1 MAEVMRWLQLFP
13 IEIQEEILQNISDME
28 IERVPIQ
35 INEKVYWIPSEVGD
49 LIDSLEVRIRNV
61 V

>member
-1 MAEVMRWLQLFP
+1 MAELMGWLRLFP
-13 IEIQEEILQNISDME
+13 MEIQEEILQNISDME

>member
-1 MAEVMRWLQLFP
+1 MAEIMGWLRLFP
-13 IEIQEEILQNISDME
+13 MEIQEEILQNISDME

>member
-1 MAEVMRWLQLFP
+1 MAELMGWLRLFP

>member
-13 IEIQEEILQNISDME
+13 VEIQEEILQNISDMK

-35 INEKVYWIPSEVGD
+35 INDNVYWIPSEVSD
-49 LIDSLEVRIRNV
+49 LINSLETRISNTV
-61 V
+61 

>member
-1 MAEVMRWLQLFP
+1 MAEVMGWLRLFP
-13 IEIQEEILQNISDME
+13 MEIQEEILQNISDMD

>member
-1 MAEVMRWLQLFP
+1 MAEVMGWLRLFP
-13 IEIQEEILQNISDME
+13 IEIQEEILQNISDMD

>member
-1 MAEVMRWLQLFP
+1 MAEIMGWLQLFP
-13 IEIQEEILQNISDME
+13 IEIQEEILQNISDMG

>member
-1 MAEVMRWLQLFP
+1 MAELMGWLRLFP
-13 IEIQEEILQNISDME
+13 IEIQEEILQNISDMG

>member
-1 MAEVMRWLQLFP
+1 MAEVMGWLRLFP

>member
-1 MAEVMRWLQLFP
+1 MAELMGWLRLFP
-13 IEIQEEILQNISDME
+13 MEIQEEILQNISDMG

>member
-1 MAEVMRWLQLFP
+1 MAEIMGWLQLFP
-13 IEIQEEILQNISDME
+13 MEIQEEILQNISDMD

-49 LIDSLEVRIRNV
+49 LIDSLEVRIRGV

>member
-1 MAEVMRWLQLFP
+1 MAEIMGWLRLFP

-49 LIDSLEVRIRNV
+49 LIDSLDDMLDE
-61 V
+61 

>member
-1 MAEVMRWLQLFP
+1 MAEIMGWLQLFP
-13 IEIQEEILQNISDME
+13 MEIQEEILQNISDME

-35 INEKVYWIPSEVGD
+35 INDKVYWIPSEVGD

>member
-13 IEIQEEILQNISDME
+13 IEIQEEILQNISDMN

-35 INEKVYWIPSEVGD
+35 INDNVYWIPSEVSD
-49 LIDSLEVRIRNV
+49 LINSLETRISNTV
-61 V
+61 

>member
-1 MAEVMRWLQLFP
+1 MAEVMGWLRLFP
-13 IEIQEEILQNISDME
+13 IEIQEEILQNISDMG

>member
-1 MAEVMRWLQLFP
+1 MAEIMGWLQLFP
-13 IEIQEEILQNISDME
+13 MEIQEEILQNISDMG

>member
-1 MAEVMRWLQLFP
+1 MAEIMGWLQLFP
-13 IEIQEEILQNISDME
+13 MEIQEEILQNISDME

>member
-13 IEIQEEILQNISDME
+13 IEIQEEILQNISDMK

-35 INEKVYWIPSEVGD
+35 INDNVYWIPSEVSD
-49 LIDSLEVRIRNV
+49 LINSLETRISNTV
-61 V
+61 

>member
-1 MAEVMRWLQLFP
+1 MAEIMGWLQLFP

>member
-1 MAEVMRWLQLFP
+1 MAELMGWLRLFP
-13 IEIQEEILQNISDME
+13 MEIQEEILQNISDMD

>member
-1 MAEVMRWLQLFP
+1 MAELMGWLRLFP
-13 IEIQEEILQNISDME
+13 IEIQEEILQNISDMG
-28 IERVPIQ
+28 IQRVPIQ

>member
-1 MAEVMRWLQLFP
+1 MAELMGWLRLFP
-13 IEIQEEILQNISDME
+13 SEIQEEILQNISDMG

>member
-13 IEIQEEILQNISDME
+13 IEIQDEILQNISDMK

-35 INEKVYWIPSEVGD
+35 INDNVYWIPSEVSD
-49 LIDSLEVRIRNV
+49 LINSLETRISNTV
-61 V
+61 

>member
-1 MAEVMRWLQLFP
+1 M
-13 IEIQEEILQNISDME
+13 EIQEEILQNISDME

-49 LIDSLEVRIRNV
+49 LIDSLEVRIGNV

>member
-1 MAEVMRWLQLFP
+1 MAEIMGWLQLFP
-13 IEIQEEILQNISDME
+13 IEIEEEILQNISDME